1 MNNFLLLVALIVISA
16 AASVWFMSV
25 VVFAQDDS
33 ETSIGN
39 SIKTFEDP
47 DVDITFQYPSNWT
60 VTDNMPYGLDIDISK
75 HWTMGP
81 RGETKDIG
89 FSIDIV
95 HLDTVTDTPITT
107 LKDFAR
113 YEYTRL
119 TKFHFSSMNV
129 INDNQTIVG
138 GKYPALQMEYTY
150 EGVYNQRH
158 ALAVWTIDS
167 NRNQGYVFA
176 YNADEAK
183 FFENIPAIRKMLDSI
198 EFTPLPPPP
207 EFSTPEPP
215 SFMEEED
222 EVVAGT

>member
-16 AASVWFMSV
+16 AASVWLMSV
-25 VVFAQDDS
+25 VVFANDDS
-33 ETSIGN
+33 ETNIGN

-60 VTDNMPYGLDIDISK
+60 VTNHMPFGLSIDISK

-95 HLDTVTDTPITT
+95 HLDTAADTPITT

-113 YEYTRL
+113 HQYKDMTDP
-119 TKFHFSSMNV
+119 SMNV

-150 EGVYNQRH
+150 QGVYNQVH
-158 ALAVWTIDS
+158 ALVIWTIDS
-167 NRNQGYVFA
+167 DRNKGYEFT
-176 YNADEAK
+176 YNTDEDK

-222 EVVAGT
+222 EGSEGS